1 MVVMMV
7 LMVWMMG
14 IWEIMSQ
21 YPHSCCV
28 PTPPVLDSTSAML
41 SHQVPGRKQPRLW
54 GHSWYSLAPGVAEAG
69 DGDTHDDDIQTF
81 LTDDNNTDTYDNNDD
96 MDHNNS
102 DTNNNNT
109 DTDNNNTDTD
119 DYNAD
124 NDVNNADTEPSNKK
138 YSESEAAEAA
148 ALW

>member
-28 PTPPVLDSTSAML
+28 PTPPVLDSTNAML
-41 SHQVPGRKQPRLW
+41 SHQVSGRKQPRLW

-69 DGDTHDDDIQTF
+69 DGDTHDNNTDTDDNNDDTDDYNTDMNDKNAD
-81 LTDDNNTDTYDNNDD
+81 TDDNNTDTDDNNDD
-96 MDHNNS
+96 
-102 DTNNNNT
+102 T
-109 DTDNNNTDTD
+109 DDYNTDTD
-119 DYNAD
+119 D
-124 NDVNNADTEPSNKK
+124 NNTDME
-138 YSESEAAEAA
+138 E
-148 ALW
+148 